1 MDLSYLVNQIKG
13 TDTFPTLR
21 LRQAYVVASN
31 NSPKTVD
38 IQIAGDTNTLPKVK
52 YLHSYAPQVGDT
64 VFVLTNSSEERS
76 QSKSQYYRHY

>member
-13 TDTFPTLR
+13 TTTFPTLR

-52 YLHSYAPQVGDT
+52 YLHSYTPQTGDT
-64 VFVLTNSSEERS
+64 VFVLTNGADILCLGDIAT
-76 QSKSQYYRHY
+76 